1 MPALIDLHLHTTA
14 SDGLLAPAAL
24 VDRAG
29 AAGLTIIAI
38 TDHDTVGGLAEAVDA
53 GRTRA
58 VRVIA
63 GIEITAIE
71 DGSDLHVLGYFVDPD
86 SPNLATFLR
95 EQRADRTRRVRE
107 MGERLRSIGMPV
119 DVDALIREADA
130 GTRSIGRPAI
140 ADALVASG
148 QANDRTDAFDRLL
161 GRGKPGF
168 VPRRGTPAAAVV
180 ATIHAAG
187 GIASLAHPGV
197 TSSDALIERLA
208 GQGLDAIEVWHSD
221 HAPDQQRHYGTLAD
235 RLGLAKSGG
244 SDFHGDGVH
253 RAARLGGVLLPEPEF
268 RRLEAAA
275 EKRR

>member
-1 MPALIDLHLHTTA
+1 MIDLHLHTTA

-24 VDRAG
+24 VDRAA
-29 AAGLTIIAI
+29 AAGLTIIAV
-38 TDHDTVGGLAEAVDA
+38 TDHDTVAGLGEAVDA

-63 GIEITAIE
+63 GIEISAIE
-71 DGSDLHVLGYFVDPD
+71 DGSDLHVLGYFIDPV
-86 SPNLATFLR
+86 SPTLATFLR
-95 EQRADRTRRVRE
+95 EQREDRIRRVRE
-107 MGERLRSIGMPV
+107 MGQRLRSIGLSV
-119 DVDALIREADA
+119 DVDALIGAAEA

-148 QANDRTDAFDRLL
+148 QAIDRTDAFNRLL

-168 VPRRGTPAAAVV
+168 VARRGTPPAAVID
-180 ATIHAAG
+180 TIHAAG
-187 GIASLAHPGV
+187 GVASLAHPGV
-197 TSSDALIERLA
+197 TASDSLIEELA
-208 GQGLDAIEVWHSD
+208 AQGLDAIEVWHSD
-221 HAPDQQRHYGTLAD
+221 HLPDQQRHYAVLAD
-235 RLGLAKSGG
+235 RLGLARSGG

-268 RRLEAAA
+268 QRLEAAA